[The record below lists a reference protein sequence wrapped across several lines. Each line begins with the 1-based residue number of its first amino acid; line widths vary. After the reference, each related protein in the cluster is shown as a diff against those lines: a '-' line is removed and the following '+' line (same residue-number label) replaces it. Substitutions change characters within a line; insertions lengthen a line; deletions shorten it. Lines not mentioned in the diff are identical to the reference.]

1 LYPLDIVPPL
11 WYCGINYNP
20 IGGEK
25 LDTFY
30 HMLGAKSD
38 GSAIEFFIDI
48 VDRLDRRR
56 NLDRNGWACE
66 DSVASAC
73 EAWSLNPVTEGYTL
87 VRVTRTDKTEW
98 ADAPDDLMKGY
109 VPCA

>member
-1 LYPLDIVPPL
+1 MVVDDIFLLQPK
-11 WYCGINYNP
+11 
-20 IGGEK
+20 GGEI
-25 LDTFY
+25 LETFY
-30 HMLGAKSD
+30 HMLGAMSD
-38 GSAIEFFIDI
+38 GSAIEFFVNV

-56 NLDRNGWACE
+56 NLDRYGWACE

-73 EAWSLNPVTEGYTL
+73 EAWSRNHVTDGYTL

-98 ADAPDDLMKGY
+98 ADASDDLMIGY